1 MSDLINIG
9 AKAKQAANKL
19 VKTDVNLINQALIM
33 MADELV
39 LQSDAIIKENSID
52 VLNAKEKG
60 IDHVML
66 DRLTLTN
73 DRIKDMA
80 HNLKGVAILDSP
92 LDKVIHSYKSLK
104 GFEVNTI
111 SVPLGVIGIIYEA
124 RPNVTTEA
132 MSLCLKSGNS
142 TILRG
147 SSSTLNSNLILIKII
162 NEVGKKLG
170 LPENFVQLVES
181 TQHSDVNKLI
191 TMNEYIDVI
200 IPRGGASLIN
210 NVVQNAT
217 VPIIE
222 TGTGNNFAYIED
234 SCDIDKAVEI
244 IINGKAQRPTVC
256 NALEKLLIHKNVHKL
271 FYTKLNKALK
281 EAKVSI
287 RACEKTIDYFDDAI
301 LFTDEDYNL
310 EYLDYIIGIKEV
322 DSIDEAIE
330 LTNKYSTK
338 HSNLILSNNYN
349 NIKRYTNEIDAAC
362 VYVNVSTRFSDGT
375 EFGLGAEIG
384 VSTQKL
390 HARGPMGLAALTSTK
405 SIIQGDYEIR

>member
-52 VLNAKEKG
+52 VINAKEKG

-80 HNLKGVAILDSP
+80 YNLKGVAILDSP
-92 LDKVIHSYKSLK
+92 LDKVVHSYKSLK

-147 SSSTLNSNLILIKII
+147 SSSTLKSNLILIKII

-256 NALEKLLIHKNVHKL
+256 NALEKLLIHKNVHKS

-322 DSIDEAIE
+322 DSLDEAIE

-338 HSNLILSNNYN
+338 HSNLILSNNYD

-405 SIIQGDYEIR
+405 SIIQGDYQIR

>member
-9 AKAKQAANKL
+9 INAKQAANKL
-19 VKTDVNLINQALIM
+19 IKTDINLINQALVMI
-33 MADELV
+33 ADELV

-52 VLNAKEKG
+52 VINAKEKG

-66 DRLTLTN
+66 DRLTLTT

-162 NEVGKKLG
+162 NEVGKKIG